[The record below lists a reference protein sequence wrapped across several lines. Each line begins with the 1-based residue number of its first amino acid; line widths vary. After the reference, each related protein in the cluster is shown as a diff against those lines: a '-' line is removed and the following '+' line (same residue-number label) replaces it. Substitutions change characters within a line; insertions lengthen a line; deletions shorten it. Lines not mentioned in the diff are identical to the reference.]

1 MERVVGMGCI
11 AISAVGFGMMP
22 LFANIAY
29 QAGATPVSVLF
40 LRFSMA
46 ALIMLG
52 ISIKTQEAF
61 PRGKSLLILV
71 LMGAVGYAGQSLSY
85 FTALRFAP
93 AGLVAILLY
102 IYPALVTGLSFIVF
116 KYPITRVKFFTLLL
130 SLAGI
135 PLVIGWQS
143 GGQLLGIAL
152 GLLAAVIY
160 AVYIIIG
167 AKVMQHTNALVS
179 STIIVTSAA
188 VAFGGITLW
197 HGLSFP
203 ATLAGWGAILGLSLF
218 STVVAIVMFFKGIQQ
233 IGPVDAAMLSTLEPV
248 VAVGLAWAFMGEGL
262 TMMNLCGGLMILTAA
277 LLLARYEASP
287 AHNGA
292 QSETFSQQT

>member
-1 MERVVGMGCI
+1 MERIIGMGFI

-40 LRFSMA
+40 LRFSIA

-52 ISIKTQEAF
+52 ITIKTQEVF
-61 PRGKSLLILV
+61 PRGKTLIVLV

-85 FTALRFAP
+85 FTALRYAP

-116 KYPITRVKFFTLLL
+116 KHPITRVKFFTLLL

-152 GLLAAVIY
+152 GLLAAIMY

-167 AKVMQHTNALVS
+167 TKVMQNTNAFVS
-179 STIIVTSAA
+179 STIIVTSAG
-188 VAFGGITLW
+188 VAFGGVTIW

-203 ATLAGWGAILGLSLF
+203 ATLAGWGAILGLALI
-218 STVVAIVMFFKGIQQ
+218 STVVAIVMFFKGIQR

-248 VAVGLAWAFMGEGL
+248 VAVGLAWAFMGERL
-262 TMMNLCGGLMILTAA
+262 TIVNLCGGMMILTAA
-277 LLLARYEASP
+277 LLLARYESKTVYAM
-287 AHNGA
+287 ND
-292 QSETFSQQT
+292 

>member
-1 MERVVGMGCI
+1 MERIIGMGFI

-40 LRFSMA
+40 LRFSIA

-52 ISIKTQEAF
+52 ITIKTQEAF
-61 PRGKSLLILV
+61 PRGKTLLVLV

-116 KYPITRVKFFTLLL
+116 KHPITRVKLFTLLL

-152 GLLAAVIY
+152 GLLAAIMY

-167 AKVMQHTNALVS
+167 AKVMQNTNAFVS
-179 STIIVTSAA
+179 STIIVTSAGI
-188 VAFGGITLW
+188 AFGGVTIW
-197 HGLSFP
+197 YGLSFP
-203 ATLAGWGAILGLSLF
+203 ATLAGWGAIFGLAF
-218 STVVAIVMFFKGIQQ
+218 ISTVVAIVMFFKGIQR

-248 VAVGLAWAFMGEGL
+248 VAVGLAWAFMGERL
-262 TMMNLCGGLMILTAA
+262 TIMNLCGGLMILTAA
-277 LLLARYEASP
+277 LLLARFEAAP
-287 AHNGA
+287 AYAVND
-292 QSETFSQQT
+292 